1 MQESTSTLLP
11 DISSRTSEFS
21 ANDPVG
27 DSSHDAAAWGPV
39 NRIVFR
45 FCFAYFILYIFPFPF
60 TVIPGGDVVFKPY
73 GDLWNAVV
81 PWVGQHLFHLTITVL
96 PNGSGDTTFNY
107 VQVFCLTIIA
117 TVVAAIWTV
126 LDRKR
131 LGYPAL
137 YQGLRVYVRYS
148 LATTMISYGVVKII
162 KSQFPS
168 PSLDRLIQPFGDASP
183 MGLLWTF
190 MGASESYN
198 LFTGT
203 GEVLGGL
210 LLTTR
215 RTTLLGGLVCF
226 GVMSHVA
233 MLNFSYD
240 VPVKLFSLH
249 LLAMALF
256 LIAPDLGR
264 IACMFFLNRPVE
276 PIAIR
281 PLLGRRWLDRTA
293 VAVRTLLVSLYCG
306 MGLWGAYEGRKM
318 YGDLAPRSALYGIW
332 TVEEFEV
339 NGKPRPPLLTDADRW
354 RRVVFDHPQMI
365 AIQLMSD
372 TRRRY
377 SLKLDP
383 DAKTMALTKRTDPAW
398 TSTLSYKQP
407 EPTSIALEGTMDGQ
421 KIRAKLRRTDNP
433 DFLLINRG
441 FHWINEYPFN
451 R

>member
-1 MQESTSTLLP
+1 
-11 DISSRTSEFS
+11 
-21 ANDPVG
+21 
-27 DSSHDAAAWGPV
+27 
-39 NRIVFR
+39 
-45 FCFAYFILYIFPFPF
+45 
-60 TVIPGGDVVFKPY
+60 
-73 GDLWNAVV
+73 
-81 PWVGQHLFHLTITVL
+81 
-96 PNGSGDTTFNY
+96 
-107 VQVFCLTIIA
+107 
-117 TVVAAIWTV
+117 
-126 LDRKR
+126 
-131 LGYPAL
+131 
-137 YQGLRVYVRYS
+137 
-148 LATTMISYGVVKII
+148 MISYGVVKII
-162 KSQFPS
+162 AAVPQPE
-168 PSLDRLIQPFGDASP
+168 LDRLIQPFGDASP

-240 VPVKLFSLH
+240 LPRQAFFTALAGDGPVPDRAGPGTNRLH
-249 LLAMALF
+249 VFPEPSCGTDRNSTLAGANDGSTAL
-256 LIAPDLGR
+256 PWPSGR
-264 IACMFFLNRPVE
+264 CWSRS
-276 PIAIR
+276 
-281 PLLGRRWLDRTA
+281 TA
-293 VAVRTLLVSLYCG
+293 AWDS
-306 MGLWGAYEGRKM
+306 
-318 YGDLAPRSALYGIW
+318 
-332 TVEEFEV
+332 
-339 NGKPRPPLLTDADRW
+339 GKPMSAEKCTAISLPDPRFTVSGQSRNSRSMASLARRCSPTQIDGDASSS
-354 RRVVFDHPQMI
+354 HPQMI